1 MRPMSRAVL
10 AREEASKVAA
20 AEMPN
25 GPCAG
30 RGALW
35 GVLEMAHRRARTP
48 DEAESVIRAV
58 RQEFCGRCPALM
70 RCGRLA
76 ETQQYTGLAA
86 AAAYEEGERQAP
98 DWVPPRAGAQRKKK
112 AS

>member
-1 MRPMSRAVL
+1 MRPMSREVL
-10 AREEASKVAA
+10 AREEASKLAA
-20 AEMPN
+20 AEMPD

-30 RGALW
+30 RAALW
-35 GVLEMAHRRARTP
+35 SVLEMAHRRSRTP

-58 RQEFCGRCPALM
+58 RQEFCGHCPAFM

-86 AAAYEEGERQAP
+86 AAAYEEGKRKP
-98 DWVPPRAGAQRKKK
+98 IDWVPPRAGARGKK